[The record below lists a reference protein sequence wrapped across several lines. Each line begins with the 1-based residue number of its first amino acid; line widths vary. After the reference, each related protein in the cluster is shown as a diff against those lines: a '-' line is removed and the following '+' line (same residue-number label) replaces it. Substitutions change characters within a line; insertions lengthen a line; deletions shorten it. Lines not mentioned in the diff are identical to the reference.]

1 MVRLGE
7 SFCMKILL
15 APKVLWNEA
24 DFCFADNTVENYVEE
39 NEAAWGVMVELPSVP
54 CVGNTVCLSNWKD
67 NVYHQLKEYLRLPT
81 TSVTKFVNA
90 YRFHKNLKG
99 EEMSW
104 GEENP
109 DLLRYDN
116 EELLV
121 ALCYSRIADSLV
133 DAVWTV
139 TNVSF
144 IPDSEVVF
152 AEVTVR

>member
-1 MVRLGE
+1 
-7 SFCMKILL
+7 MKILL